1 MTMVS
6 SAVPDGARP
15 QVSNDQNIKL
25 TLVIGDDHLVFLDAL
40 SDVLGQQNFSVS
52 AASTLSGIIDAVE
65 DGRPDVCL
73 IDRRFCRPDG
83 PDIIGQLIAA
93 SPGTKILVLS
103 ADPHADGVL
112 EALRAGASGYLHKT
126 RGITALTE
134 AISRIQRGEVVVDVP
149 KAAGSRRPAQ
159 QDGMHRLAAY
169 LTIRERQCLGLL
181 VEGLDTAQMAVRLGV
196 SPATV
201 RTHVQSLLT
210 KLGVH
215 SRLEAASLAVRHRLL
230 EDLPA
235 A

>member
-1 MTMVS
+1 
-6 SAVPDGARP
+6 
-15 QVSNDQNIKL
+15 
-25 TLVIGDDHLVFLDAL
+25 
-40 SDVLGQQNFSVS
+40 
-52 AASTLSGIIDAVE
+52 
-65 DGRPDVCL
+65 
-73 IDRRFCRPDG
+73 
-83 PDIIGQLIAA
+83 
-93 SPGTKILVLS
+93 
-103 ADPHADGVL
+103 
-112 EALRAGASGYLHKT
+112 
-126 RGITALTE
+126 
-134 AISRIQRGEVVVDVP
+134 
-149 KAAGSRRPAQ
+149 
-159 QDGMHRLAAY
+159 MHRLAAY